1 MNSPRLFASELI
13 TKTMALKRYVVG
25 CFDDEEVLFPA
36 VKRVRNAGYKIHDVY
51 TPFAVHGLDHALGMR
66 ETSLHTAGFIYGL
79 IGTTTAV
86 TGMGWV
92 FTVDWPMNIGGKPNF
107 ALPAFIP
114 IIFELTVLFSA
125 VGMVMTFCYLCQLA
139 PFVKKHHFHPRATDD
154 LFVMV
159 IECTSN
165 TNVEDL
171 KGFMQK
177 AGAIEVDYQ
186 VADPGWWFGRYDK
199 EQNLYAERSSV
210 A

>member
-1 MNSPRLFASELI
+1 
-13 TKTMALKRYVVG
+13 MALKRYVVA
-25 CFDDEEVLFPA
+25 CFDDEQVLFPA

-86 TGMGWV
+86 SGMGWV
-92 FTVDWPMNIGGKPNF
+92 FTQDWPMNIGGKPNF

-159 IECTSN
+159 IECTSK

-171 KGFMQK
+171 KGFVQN

-186 VADPGWWFGRYDK
+186 VAEPGWWFGRYDK